1 MRNRST
7 GDCECNKACK
17 IDEYLD
23 IKNCSCERRLI
34 SKLVLQCEDEILN
47 TTLLNDNK

>member
-1 MRNRST
+1 MRNRNT
-7 GDCECNKACK
+7 GDCECNNACK
-17 IDEYLD
+17 IDEYLG
-23 IKNCSCERRLI
+23 IKNSCERRLI